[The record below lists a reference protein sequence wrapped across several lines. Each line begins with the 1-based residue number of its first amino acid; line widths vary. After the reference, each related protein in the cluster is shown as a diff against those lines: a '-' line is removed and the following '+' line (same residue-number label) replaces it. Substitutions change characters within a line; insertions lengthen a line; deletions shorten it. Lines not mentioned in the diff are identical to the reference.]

1 MGGGWAGPIAA
12 LDFTGHGQSTIPP
25 GGGYNAEILLADAD
39 IALAA
44 LRRTATPSS
53 AGGSARTSP

>member
-1 MGGGWAGPIAA
+1 MAA
-12 LDFTGHGQSTIPP
+12 LDFTGHGQSTIPA

-44 LRRTATPSS
+44 LAGETGRSPSS
-53 AGGSARTSP
+53 AGVSAPTSP